1 MSRLLFG
8 LSMVRGRGRK
18 LTGPWQFLKSLGQR
32 SYGDEEREKLASLDD
47 MALASQPARQ
57 IPFHKETPLL
67 YPRCFLHKVGGQGG
81 VSRPEC
87 EVVQTSVM
95 SARIMWLLRSL
106 ARPLPVCNR
115 YSVDLGGF
123 QGMQGGKIIEGSGY
137 RLGKTCFLSS
147 FAPHGFQDGNF
158 P

>member
-1 MSRLLFG
+1 MSHLLFG
-8 LSMVRGRGRK
+8 LSMVRRRGRK

-47 MALASQPARQ
+47 MALTSQPARQ

-67 YPRCFLHKVGGQGG
+67 YPRCFLHEVGGQGG

-106 ARPLPVCNR
+106 ARPLPVCDR
-115 YSVDLGGF
+115 H
-123 QGMQGGKIIEGSGY
+123 SGH